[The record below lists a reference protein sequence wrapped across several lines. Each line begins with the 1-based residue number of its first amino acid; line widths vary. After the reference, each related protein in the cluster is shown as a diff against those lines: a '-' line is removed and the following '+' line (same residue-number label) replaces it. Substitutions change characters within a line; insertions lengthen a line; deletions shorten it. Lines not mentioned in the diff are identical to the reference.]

1 MDRGDGTLNSTALR
15 DAKSFL
21 ARTRALTASAAAAS
35 IDSLALAVSGAS
47 HDDRRFLWGAFFPVR
62 LVGGVGSST
71 RTLTLWEA
79 GDA

>member
-1 MDRGDGTLNSTALR
+1 MTIDRL
-15 DAKSFL
+15 
-21 ARTRALTASAAAAS
+21 
-35 IDSLALAVSGAS
+35 
-47 HDDRRFLWGAFFPVR
+47 LWRAFFPVR